1 MLWNLNLPS
10 TSPHLFLALGATII
24 FVVDY
29 HVPLGIAMA
38 VPYVTIV
45 LLAATTKDPTS
56 TVMWAITCTL
66 LTLIGYYLSSTG
78 SETWFVAF
86 NRVITI
92 YAIWIS
98 VIVPIYVSLKPP
110 QAPTDVDEDALTEDK
125 LNPRSH
131 LSRNRTINT
140 FKN

>member
-10 TSPHLFLALGATII
+10 TGPHLFLALGATII

-66 LTLIGYYLSSTG
+66 LTLIGYYLSNTG

-98 VIVPIYVSLKPP
+98 AIVPIYVSLKPP
-110 QAPTDVDEDALTEDK
+110 QAPTDDDKDALTEEK
-125 LNPRSH
+125 ASPRS
-131 LSRNRTINT
+131 LLTRNHTINT

>member
-1 MLWNLNLPS
+1 MTWNFNLPNTRS
-10 TSPHLFLALGATII
+10 NVLLALGSTII
-24 FVVDY
+24 FAFDY

-92 YAIWIS
+92 YAIWVS
-98 VIVPIYVSLKPP
+98 ALVPMYITLQSLRSA
-110 QAPTDVDEDALTEDK
+110 QESDLD
-125 LNPRSH
+125 NPEEKTLRPH
-131 LSRNRTINT
+131 HNTNEKNTFRT

>member
-1 MLWNLNLPS
+1 MIWNLNLPS
-10 TSPHLFLALGATII
+10 TGPHLFLALGATII

-66 LTLIGYYLSSTG
+66 LTLIGYYTSSTG

-98 VIVPIYVSLKPP
+98 AIVPIYVSLKPP
-110 QAPTDVDEDALTEDK
+110 QAPTDVDEDALTENK
-125 LNPRSH
+125 PSPRSH
-131 LSRNRTINT
+131 LTRNHTINT

>member
-1 MLWNLNLPS
+1 MIWNLNLPS
-10 TSPHLFLALGATII
+10 TGPHLFLALGATII

-45 LLAATTKDPTS
+45 LLAGTTKEPTS
-56 TVMWAITCTL
+56 AVMWAIICTL
-66 LTLIGYYLSSTG
+66 LTLIGYYLSATG

-98 VIVPIYVSLKPP
+98 AIVPIYVSLKAP
-110 QAPTDVDEDALTEDK
+110 QVSEGGDNNAATED
-125 LNPRSH
+125 NPRPRPHPSENH
-131 LSRNRTINT
+131 TINT

>member
-1 MLWNLNLPS
+1 MIWNLNLPS
-10 TSPHLFLALGATII
+10 TGPHLFLALGATII

-92 YAIWIS
+92 YAIWVS
-98 VIVPIYVSLKPP
+98 ALVPMYITLQSLRSA
-110 QAPTDVDEDALTEDK
+110 QESDLD
-125 LNPRSH
+125 NPEEKTLRPH
-131 LSRNRTINT
+131 HNTNEKNTFRT

>member
-1 MLWNLNLPS
+1 MIWNLSLPS
-10 TSPHLFLALGATII
+10 TGPHLFLALGATII

-38 VPYVTIV
+38 VPYITIV

-56 TVMWAITCTL
+56 TVMWVVACTL

-98 VIVPIYVSLKPP
+98 AIVPIYVSLKPP
-110 QAPTDVDEDALTEDK
+110 QASTDVDEDALTEDK
-125 LNPRSH
+125 PCPHSH
-131 LSRNRTINT
+131 LTRNRTINT